1 MDFTSST
8 IAPHGYAVASD
19 LSKLCLPQEYKDSN
33 RRLAWVNSICCLFL
47 MIGFV
52 GLNPPRV
59 HVKPLSDVTEIVPVV
74 IIPPDDV
81 PPPKPTEQ
89 PPEPEPTAETTTDT
103 PVVATV
109 VAADASKAAF
119 AVPVEGPVVL
129 VPTRFAGPPPQN
141 LKTPPSTKPVALQ
154 SAEEDWGGSSN
165 QPDYPGLA
173 QRNGYQGTVSLEIT
187 FDPSGAVLSAKVLKS
202 SGFSI
207 LDNAA
212 LDKVKKHLRLRVPP
226 GSIRVCTKDCVFR
239 LQ

>member
-1 MDFTSST
+1 MDLTSAT
-8 IAPHGYAVASD
+8 TAPRQYAVASD
-19 LSKLCLPQEYKDSN
+19 LSKLCLPQEYKDSS

-47 MIGFV
+47 LIGFV

-59 HVKPLSDVTEIVPVV
+59 HLKPLSEVTEIVPVV

-81 PPPKPTEQ
+81 PPPKPAEQ
-89 PPEPEPTAETTTDT
+89 PPEPEPTAETTTDA

-109 VAADASKAAF
+109 VAADASAAAF

-129 VPTRFAGPPPQN
+129 APTRFAAPPPPV
-141 LKTPPSTKPVALQ
+141 LKAPPETKRVALQ

-173 QRNGYQGTVSLEIT
+173 QRNGYQGTVTLEIT
-187 FDPSGAVLSAKVLKS
+187 FDPTGAVQSTKVLKS
-202 SGFSI
+202 SSYSI

-212 LDKVKKHLRLRVPP
+212 MVKVKNSLRLRVAP
-226 GSIRVCTKDCVFR
+226 GEIRVCTKDFTFR
-239 LQ
+239 LR